1 MSLPTLKYFV
11 DKNGMIFSHIIL
23 LFRELLNFSS
33 DNADFGAGFVYR
45 RGKEGGGG
53 IGGSVLPLGFVV
65 F

>member
-1 MSLPTLKYFV
+1 
-11 DKNGMIFSHIIL
+11 MIFSHIIL

-33 DNADFGAGFVYR
+33 DNADLGAGFVYR
-45 RGKEGGGG
+45 CGKEGGG

>member
-1 MSLPTLKYFV
+1 M
-11 DKNGMIFSHIIL
+11 IL

-33 DNADFGAGFVYR
+33 DNADLGAGFVYR
-45 RGKEGGGG
+45 RGKEGGGEG